1 MGPKPA
7 AGNDKLPKVAAK
19 SAAKIAPAGGGGA
32 SSSGKAAAKLPA
44 IASPQKPSDTDAAT
58 AVATPAAATE
68 VAATEAPP
76 ASDPAPAAPAASSA
90 PAQPAAPTKP
100 VSSKPDG
107 NVTLIYEQYNE
118 QFPIVGGSTTHA
130 AVDDVYCLSFVMEGC
145 LIHLSAHDPSAR
157 RDKEIAGLP
166 FRDIYVYEEPVGT
179 YWGLEADATYYV
191 YVEQQADALKRDQ
204 EETAKRLAGAA
215 ESVVK
220 DAYGNVL
227 DAKGRVLESCSC
239 KYGNPCTDAMYCE
252 DWDNRFAVAKKNGW
266 KEF

>member
-1 MGPKPA
+1 MKPE
-7 AGNDKLPKVAAK
+7 
-19 SAAKIAPAGGGGA
+19 
-32 SSSGKAAAKLPA
+32 
-44 IASPQKPSDTDAAT
+44 
-58 AVATPAAATE
+58 AVAVE
-68 VAATEAPP
+68 
-76 ASDPAPAAPAASSA
+76 PAASESA
-90 PAQPAAPTKP
+90 SLPVPTKP
-100 VSSKPDG
+100 VSTKPDG

-118 QFPIVGGSTTHA
+118 LFPIVAGSTTHA

-145 LIHLSAHDPSAR
+145 LIHLSPHNPTAR
-157 RDKEIAGLP
+157 RDKEIAGLS
-166 FRDIYVYEEPVGT
+166 FTDIYTFEEPVGT
-179 YWGLEADATYYV
+179 YHGLEADSTYYV

-215 ESVVK
+215 DAVVK

-252 DWDNRFAVAKKNGW
+252 DWNNRFAVAKKNGW

>member
-1 MGPKPA
+1 M
-7 AGNDKLPKVAAK
+7 
-19 SAAKIAPAGGGGA
+19 
-32 SSSGKAAAKLPA
+32 
-44 IASPQKPSDTDAAT
+44 
-58 AVATPAAATE
+58 
-68 VAATEAPP
+68 
-76 ASDPAPAAPAASSA
+76 
-90 PAQPAAPTKP
+90 
-100 VSSKPDG
+100 SSKPDG

-145 LIHLSAHDPSAR
+145 VIHLSAHDPSAR

-166 FRDIYVYEEPVGT
+166 FRDIYVHEEPVGT